1 MTADHEQ
8 KKPSLEPID
17 EELAQI
23 LIEGRTDDAW
33 AAFVMN
39 ERPADLGLYLEL
51 GGEVDDIV
59 RQALIEILKNHPKG
73 KKGGSKPY
81 LAWETYLEIETML
94 SQDKTMRTL
103 IRLGKIEAPEDLPS
117 KKLTRNKAFE
127 IYAGRKNRELHTVEK
142 QYHRGKDV
150 DAQFQKKSTKK

>member
-1 MTADHEQ
+1 MER
-8 KKPSLEPID
+8 L
-17 EELAQI
+17 
-23 LIEGRTDDAW
+23 EGRTDDAW

-39 ERPADLGLYLEL
+39 ERPADLGRYLEL
-51 GGEVDDIV
+51 GGEVDEIV

-103 IRLGKIEAPEDLPS
+103 IRLGKMEAPENLPS
-117 KKLTRNKAFE
+117 KKLTRNQAFE
-127 IYAGRKNRELHTVEK
+127 IYAARKNRELRTVEK
-142 QYHRGKDV
+142 QYQRGKAV

>member
-1 MTADHEQ
+1 MTSDHEQ
-8 KKPSLEPID
+8 KKPPPEPIE

-23 LIEGRTDDAW
+23 LFEGGTDDAW

-39 ERPADLGLYLEL
+39 ERPADLGHYLEL

-94 SQDKTMRTL
+94 NQDKTMRTL
-103 IRLGKIEAPEDLPS
+103 IRLGKMEAPEDLPS
-117 KKLTRNKAFE
+117 KKLTRKQACE
-127 IYAGRKNRELHTVEK
+127 IYAARKNRELRTVEK
-142 QYHRGKDV
+142 QYHRGKAV

>member
-8 KKPSLEPID
+8 KKPSPEPID
-17 EELAQI
+17 EDLAP
-23 LIEGRTDDAW
+23 LPFEGRTDDAW

-39 ERPADLGLYLEL
+39 ERPADLGHYLEL

-59 RQALIEILKNHPKG
+59 RQALIEILKSHPKG

-81 LAWETYLEIETML
+81 LAWETYLEIETMFRL
-94 SQDKTMRTL
+94 DKTMRTL
-103 IRLGKIEAPEDLPS
+103 IRLGKMEAPEYLPS
-117 KKLTRNKAFE
+117 KKLTRNQAFE
-127 IYAGRKNRELHTVEK
+127 IYAKRKNRELRTVQK
-142 QYHRGKDV
+142 QYQRGKAV